1 MAYIEVDMP
10 LNNYCYHSLGI
21 KIGGA
26 VWRICSIPFN
36 LPPKVHFCN
45 KLSADADIVPRNA
58 HNNNHTVKL
67 DSLNRLSRNYMV
79 LYCHLMVLHIFSSEL
94 SSFSIFTA
102 CKEQLFLKSLMAL
115 QASENLG

>member
-45 KLSADADIVPRNA
+45 KLSADMLKCLAVTLSAFRSR
-58 HNNNHTVKL
+58 KL
-67 DSLNRLSRNYMV
+67 V
-79 LYCHLMVLHIFSSEL
+79 
-94 SSFSIFTA
+94 A
-102 CKEQLFLKSLMAL
+102 FL
-115 QASENLG
+115 QYEYIYINE